1 MNHKLKI
8 IKLIFILVLTLDR
21 TELFSQYN
29 NRLDGFAEFA
39 ESVRNE
45 WHVPGLAVGIVKNGK
60 VIFSQGFGL
69 RDLGRELPVTTRTVF
84 PIGSATKPFTAMA
97 IAILVDDGKLNMDKP
112 LHKLM
117 PTFRLYDDYT
127 TFNITARDL
136 LCHRSG
142 ISGQYDLLWLTTNL
156 NREKLSKRL
165 HYFKP
170 SAEFRDKFQYS
181 NIGYSV
187 AGILVEHISG
197 MKWEEFLIERI
208 FRPLGMKRTS
218 FLAYESPSLTDQ
230 ALAYRAVGDKVITI
244 PFNGTLVFDNAG
256 TIGPAGS
263 IKSCVEDMTYW
274 LLLHLNQ
281 EMDGHKRIVS
291 KETLKEMHSPQMA
304 IRDLGYSTIMQSEIY
319 GLGWAISDYRG
330 YRVINHGGNIEGFSA
345 LISLMPEINTGVVV
359 LTNSMNLM
367 CYVLSRNVYDR
378 LLGLEHIDWNTHFRM
393 LYSQIERMYASSAI
407 NYKADTES
415 TTHPAL
421 HLYVGKYTNPAF
433 GHVEITSSGD
443 KLLLQFESGIK
454 AILHHIQDDR
464 FKGNT
469 SEFYLPVVELEFHPV
484 NEGIVEG
491 FTLLLQCGSDGVLFK
506 RN

>member
-1 MNHKLKI
+1 MNHKLTL
-8 IKLIFILVLTLDR
+8 IKFVLILVLASSG
-21 TELFSQYN
+21 TELSGQHN
-29 NRLDGFAEFA
+29 SRLNGFAEFA
-39 ESVRNE
+39 DSVRNE
-45 WHVPGLAVGIVKNGK
+45 WHVPGLALGIVKDGK
-60 VIFSQGFGL
+60 VIFSQAFGW
-69 RDLGRELPVTTRTVF
+69 RDLGRKLPVTTRTVF

-97 IAILVDDGKLNMDKP
+97 VAILVDDGILNMDMP
-112 LHKLM
+112 LHKLL
-117 PTFRLYDDYT
+117 PAFCLYDDYA

-142 ISGQYDLLWLTTNL
+142 MAGQYDLLWLTTNL
-156 NREKLSKRL
+156 NREKLFKRL

-170 SAEFRDKFQYS
+170 SAEFRDQFQYS

-187 AGILVEHISG
+187 AGILVEQISG
-197 MKWEEFLIERI
+197 MKWEEFLTERI

-218 FLAYESPSLTDQ
+218 FLASESPSLTNQ
-230 ALAYRAVGDKVITI
+230 AFPYRVVGDKVITI
-244 PFNGTLVFDNAG
+244 PFNGTLAFDNAE

-263 IKSCVEDMTYW
+263 IKSCLEDMVSW
-274 LLLHLNQ
+274 SLLHLNQ
-281 EMDGHKRIVS
+281 GMDRNKNIVS
-291 KETLKEMHSPQMA
+291 KEMLREMHSPQMV
-304 IRDLGYSTIMQSEIY
+304 IRNPGYSMIMQSEIY

-330 YRVINHGGNIEGFSA
+330 HRVINHGGNIEGFSA
-345 LISLMPEINTGVVV
+345 LISLMPEINTGIVV

-378 LLGLEHIDWNTHFRM
+378 LLGLDHIDWNTHFRM

-407 NYKADTES
+407 NHKADTVS
-415 TTHPAL
+415 INHPML
-421 HLYVGKYTNPAF
+421 HLYTGKYTNPAF
-433 GHVEITSSGD
+433 GQVEITNSED

-454 AILHHIQDDR
+454 AILHHIQNNR

-469 SEFYLPVVELEFHPV
+469 TEFYLPVVDLEFHPV

-491 FTLLLQCGSDGVLFK
+491 FSLQFQCGSDGVLFK